1 METHATTKK
10 SFTSRIGN
18 LFKGKKAEIDHPHE
32 PLTPPT
38 QSPASNASATKPESV
53 PEMMGTIHE
62 MSDAEVTT
70 RIKDAIGDAP
80 AAKAKDDEG
89 HIHTAACKHSRK
101 AKPGK
106 KSAKMRDL
114 YPGYEG
120 PKFTPKSPSPAT
132 LKQKLQKK
140 ARRLRRQTEK

>member
-38 QSPASNASATKPESV
+38 QSPAPDGKIPEL
-53 PEMMGTIHE
+53 T
-62 MSDAEVTT
+62 DAEVEA
-70 RIKDAIGDAP
+70 RIKEAMGGDAP
-80 AAKAKDDEG
+80 RKASDDEG
-89 HIHTAACKHSRK
+89 HVHTASCKHSRK

>member
-10 SFTSRIGN
+10 SLTSRIGN
-18 LFKGKKAEIDHPHE
+18 LFKGKKKVDLVPPPEH
-32 PLTPPT
+32 LPPT
-38 QSPASNASATKPESV
+38 QSPAPNVVSSNVEL
-53 PEMMGTIHE
+53 
-62 MSDAEVTT
+62 SDAEVEA
-70 RIKDAIGDAP
+70 RINDAFDNAP
-80 AAKAKDDEG
+80 KQKATED
-89 HIHTAACKHSRK
+89 HVHTASCKHSHK

-106 KSAKMRDL
+106 KSLKMRDL

-120 PKFTPKSPSPAT
+120 PKFTPSSPSPAT